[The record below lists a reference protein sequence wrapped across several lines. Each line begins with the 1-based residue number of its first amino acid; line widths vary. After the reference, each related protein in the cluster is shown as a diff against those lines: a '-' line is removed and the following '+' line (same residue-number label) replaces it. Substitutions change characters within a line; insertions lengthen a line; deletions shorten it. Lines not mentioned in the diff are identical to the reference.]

1 MTRPS
6 TDRAKRPDYT
16 LRPLMSRAKV
26 WSHPNG
32 HLLISPKWRKG
43 SGGVLSRL
51 AAASRLQDLI
61 NRHLKR
67 KGRRTN
73 G

>member
-6 TDRAKRPDYT
+6 TDRAKRPDYS
-16 LRPLMSRAKV
+16 LRPLMVSVEV
-26 WSHPNG
+26 WSRTDRCLVVCPE
-32 HLLISPKWRKG
+32 WRKG
-43 SGGVLSRL
+43 VGGFTSRL

-67 KGRRTN
+67 KRR
-73 G
+73 